1 MTGSRKVIESGYE
14 AISQLFHRY
23 LTGLILALVVET
35 GPERAA
41 AVVHG
46 LFRRQQEERFLP
58 GLAKLGLLD
67 EPHAV
72 ACAKYHYLSNHLGGV
87 SVVFVSESEKKAW
100 VRYLPPRWIFDGTA
114 IAAIPTQVSRAMLSG
129 WHANNGVLLGNPNLG
144 FVCTSQTVDGMPGLE
159 GYYIEEDQPLLPSD
173 RLRFRYGETCPPI
186 RDQDLPVLD
195 NKEWPAGRL
204 NKVARNYSMDYVRN
218 IIPVIAQELGP
229 LVAQGILYRTGRK
242 IGMQYSVETRRILD
256 LEEPLD
262 ILEALLVAQGD
273 RVERVGSELCQTTWG
288 LMSGLETE
296 NTPEWM
302 DGLMGLW
309 EGVLLVVQPNL
320 RLDLSERLDVGESSF
335 TWRISEVER
344 PNRF

>member
-1 MTGSRKVIESGYE
+1 MNSSRKVVESGYE

-35 GPERAA
+35 GPDRTAD
-41 AVVHG
+41 VVQG

-67 EPHAV
+67 EPDAV

-87 SVVFVSESEKKAW
+87 SVVFVAETEKKAW

-195 NKEWPAGRL
+195 NKEWPAERL

-309 EGVLLVVQPNL
+309 EGVLLVVEPNL

>member
-195 NKEWPAGRL
+195 NKEWPAERL

>member
-1 MTGSRKVIESGYE
+1 MSGSRKVVESGYE
-14 AISQLFHRY
+14 AIGNLLHRY

-35 GPERAA
+35 GTERTT
-41 AVVHG
+41 AVVQQ

-58 GLAKLGLLD
+58 GLAKLGLGD
-67 EPHAV
+67 EPDAV

-87 SVVFVSESEKKAW
+87 SVAFVPESEKKAW
-100 VRYLPPRWIFDGTA
+100 IRYLPPRWIFDGTA
-114 IAAIPTQVSRAMLSG
+114 IAAIPTQVSRAMLLG

-186 RDQDLPVLD
+186 REQDLPVLD
-195 NKEWPAGRL
+195 NKEWPVERL
-204 NKVARNYSMDYVRN
+204 HKVLRNYSMDYIRN
-218 IIPVIAQELGP
+218 IIPVITQELGP

-242 IGMQYSVETRRILD
+242 IGMQYSVETRKILG
-256 LEEPLD
+256 LEEPID

-273 RVERVGSELCQTTWG
+273 SVERVGSDLSQTTWG

-320 RLDLSERLDVGESSF
+320 RLSLLERLDVGESRF
-335 TWRISEVER
+335 LWRISEGAP
-344 PNRF
+344 PNKF

>member
-195 NKEWPAGRL
+195 NKEWPAERL
-204 NKVARNYSMDYVRN
+204 TKVARNYSMDYIRN

-242 IGMQYSVETRRILD
+242 IGMQYSVEIRRILG
-256 LEEPLD
+256 LEEPID

-273 RVERVGSELCQTTWG
+273 NVERVGPDLSQTTWS
-288 LMSGLETE
+288 LMSGLEAE

-320 RLDLSERLDVGESSF
+320 RLGLLERLDVGESRF
-335 TWRISEVER
+335 MWRISEVAR
-344 PNRF
+344 PNQF

>member
-1 MTGSRKVIESGYE
+1 MSGSRKVVESGYE
-14 AISQLFHRY
+14 AIGQLFHRY

-35 GPERAA
+35 GSDRAA

-87 SVVFVSESEKKAW
+87 SVTFVSESEKKAW

-186 RDQDLPVLD
+186 RDEDLPVLD
-195 NKEWPAGRL
+195 NKEWPTERL

-242 IGMQYSVETRRILD
+242 IGMQYSVETRRILG
-256 LEEPLD
+256 LEEPID
-262 ILEALLVAQGD
+262 ILEALLAAQGD
-273 RVERVGSELCQTTWG
+273 RVERVGSELSQTTWAM
-288 LMSGLETE
+288 MSGLEAE

-335 TWRISEVER
+335 LWKISEVAR

>member
-195 NKEWPAGRL
+195 NKEWPAERL

-309 EGVLLVVQPNL
+309 EGVLLVVEPNL

-335 TWRISEVER
+335 TWRISEVAR

>member
-195 NKEWPAGRL
+195 NKEWPAERL

-335 TWRISEVER
+335 TWRISEVAR

>member
-1 MTGSRKVIESGYE
+1 MNSSRKVVESGYE

-35 GPERAA
+35 GPDRTAD
-41 AVVHG
+41 VVQG

-58 GLAKLGLLD
+58 GLAKLDLLD
-67 EPHAV
+67 EPDAV

-87 SVVFVSESEKKAW
+87 SVVFVAETEKKAW

-159 GYYIEEDQPLLPSD
+159 GYYIEEDQPLSPSD

-195 NKEWPAGRL
+195 NKEWPAERL

-309 EGVLLVVQPNL
+309 EGVLLVVEPNL

-335 TWRISEVER
+335 TWRISEVAR

>member
-1 MTGSRKVIESGYE
+1 MSGSRKVVESGYE
-14 AISQLFHRY
+14 AIGNLLHRY

-35 GPERAA
+35 GTERAT
-41 AVVHG
+41 AVVQQ

-58 GLAKLGLLD
+58 GLAKLGLRD
-67 EPHAV
+67 EPDAV

-87 SVVFVSESEKKAW
+87 SVAFVPESEKKAW
-100 VRYLPPRWIFDGTA
+100 IRYLPPRWIFDGTA
-114 IAAIPTQVSRAMLSG
+114 IAAIPTQVSRAMLLG

-186 RDQDLPVLD
+186 REQDLPVLD
-195 NKEWPAGRL
+195 NKEWPVERL
-204 NKVARNYSMDYVRN
+204 HKVLRNYSMDYIRN
-218 IIPVIAQELGP
+218 IIPVITQELGP

-242 IGMQYSVETRRILD
+242 IGMQYSVETRKILG
-256 LEEPLD
+256 LEEPID

-273 RVERVGSELCQTTWG
+273 SVERVGSDLSQTTWG

-320 RLDLSERLDVGESSF
+320 RLSLLERLDVGESRF
-335 TWRISEVER
+335 LWRISEGAP
-344 PNRF
+344 PNKF

>member
-1 MTGSRKVIESGYE
+1 MSGSRKVVESRYE

-35 GPERAA
+35 GPDRAA
-41 AVVHG
+41 AVVQG

-58 GLAKLGLLD
+58 GLAKLGLLN
-67 EPHAV
+67 EPDAV
-72 ACAKYHYLSNHLGGV
+72 ACAKYHYLSNYLGGV
-87 SVVFVSESEKKAW
+87 SVVFVPESEKKAW

-114 IAAIPTQVSRAMLSG
+114 IAAIPTQVSRAMLLG

-159 GYYIEEDQPLLPSD
+159 GYYIEEEQPLSPSD

-186 RDQDLPVLD
+186 SDQDLPVLD
-195 NKEWPAGRL
+195 NKEWPTERL
-204 NKVARNYSMDYVRN
+204 NKVARNYSMDYIRN

-229 LVAQGILYRTGRK
+229 LVAQGVLYRTGRK
-242 IGMQYSVETRRILD
+242 IGMQYSVETRRILG
-256 LEEPLD
+256 LEVPID

-273 RVERVGSELCQTTWG
+273 KVERIGSELSQTTWS
-288 LMSGLETE
+288 LMNGLEKE
-296 NTPEWM
+296 STPEWM

-309 EGVLLVVQPNL
+309 EGVLVVVQPNL
-320 RLDLSERLDVGESSF
+320 RLGLSERLDVGESSF
-335 TWRISEVER
+335 MWRISEAA
-344 PNRF
+344 PPKRF